1 MPKALEN
8 HYQEEFTHLTND
20 QIRRALSGD
29 FEGFKYFFEN
39 CMLLQDK
46 ITRQYVHP
54 KMNKGQEMIAK
65 TIFSYI
71 DKKTRADTH
80 KECVICGP
88 RQFGKST
95 SITAIANYIEAYV
108 PGMENLNL
116 VNTMHTSDAAVKYY
130 KQKLEPILTNVHP
143 DIFPSIERDTS
154 VSSTLLKY
162 NNIKGIPR
170 GGYYEILSAGS
181 NSVRSGTVSVWLCDE
196 PSEYRN
202 PEMTEDAI
210 SGAIGDYGFSFTAYI
225 GTFSDRISPY
235 FLDKIKTAI
244 DHPDEMELVFIPWF
258 LVYGREE
265 DGKGVDINI
274 LNDYEQNVIIPEMIK
289 WKIPVDEWPGKIGW
303 YRRRA
308 LRTSKM
314 RYEFPSSIDDILTL
328 TSDRKVFTK
337 ESIDKQKLNM
347 LSGERMRIVT
357 DNLTGKPSAM
367 KTDASPFIMYKE
379 PMYGHQYKL
388 VVDPITAVNDNT
400 DYFAMS
406 VFDDTN
412 LEQVAVFYGKD
423 MMLEDY
429 ADYAVAIAKIY
440 GNALIIPESNV
451 AAAFVTSVYAQR
463 YYNFYYE
470 SALARKN
477 RMPGIRTTATSKEN
491 MIDNLK
497 LLLDNNRIIIHDEET
512 ISELETFEK
521 KVKTRTDGSQSVK
534 MAARKGKKDDLIATL
549 WIYVGSLS
557 QQQLSGHKKNSYHFI

>member
-8 HYQEEFTHLTND
+8 HYQEDFTHLTND
-20 QIRRALSGD
+20 QIRKALSGD

-71 DKKTRADTH
+71 DKKTRAETH

-116 VNTMHTSDAAVKYY
+116 VNTMHTSDAAAKYY

-143 DIFPSIERDTS
+143 DIFPNIERDSS

-162 NNIKGIPR
+162 NDIKGIPR

-225 GTFSDRISPY
+225 GTFSDRLSSY
-235 FLDKIKTAI
+235 FLDKIKTAL

-258 LVYGREE
+258 LVYGRDE
-265 DGKGVDINI
+265 DSKGVDLDS
-274 LNDYEQNVIIPEMIK
+274 LNDYEQNTIIPEMIK
-289 WKIPVDEWPGKIGW
+289 YNISTSEWANKIGW
-303 YRRRA
+303 YRKRA

-314 RYEFPSSIDDILTL
+314 RYEFPTSIDDILTL
-328 TSDRKVFTK
+328 TSDKNVFTK
-337 ESIDKQKLNM
+337 ESIEAQRKNILAGKK
-347 LSGERMRIVT
+347 MRIVT
-357 DNLTGKPSAM
+357 DTLTKKPSAIEA
-367 KTDASPFIMYKE
+367 DASPFTMYKE
-379 PMYGHQYKL
+379 PMYGRQYKL

-400 DYFAMS
+400 DFFAMS
-406 VFDDTN
+406 VFDEQN
-412 LEQVAVFYGKD
+412 LEQVATFYGRD

-440 GNALIIPESNV
+440 NNAIICPESNV

-470 SALARKN
+470 SSIARKN
-477 RMPGIRTTATSKEN
+477 RVPGIRTTATSKEQ
-491 MIDNLK
+491 MVDNLK

-512 ISELETFEK
+512 INQLEYFEK
-521 KVKTRTDGSQSVK
+521 KIKTRTDGSQSVK
-534 MAARKGKKDDLIATL
+534 MMARKGKHDDLVSTL
-549 WIYVGSLS
+549 FVYVGSL
-557 QQQLSGHKKNSYHFI
+557 QQNQLIGNKKRAFRVL